1 MQKTWPARMSVAAVT
16 AIVLAFA
23 STATFAAEA
32 SKRVYPIHELDAAW
46 PKQFPDNM
54 IMGDPAGVA
63 VDPATDHVWV
73 LSRQRSVNPEY
84 LGLVKAPPTSRCCTY
99 MPAVAEF
106 DAEGNYIQ
114 GWGGPM
120 TPTADAGAYDWPEG
134 EHGITVDYTGHVW
147 ICGYVNNRDAKR
159 DDNHCLKFTKDGRFV
174 LQIGK
179 VNGSKGSLDTENLNH
194 ATKVVVSPKTNEAY
208 IADGYV
214 NRRVIVVDADTGK
227 FKRMWGAY
235 GNKPDDA
242 APRNRTFDGPPPQ
255 QFNNVHG
262 IELSNDGL
270 VYVNDRQNNRVQVFD
285 TQGKFIKEAFI
296 YRDTRSNFGTSFSLA
311 FSADKE
317 QRFVYVADL
326 ANFRVHV
333 LDRQSME
340 LIPEASFGHAGPYP
354 GQFLR
359 LHLLA
364 SDTKGNVYTSE
375 ANGGKIQK
383 WVFKGLSR

>member
-1 MQKTWPARMSVAAVT
+1 MRK
-16 AIVLAFA
+16 LFA
-23 STATFAAEA
+23 TIFAAA
-32 SKRVYPIHELDAAW
+32 LSLSFAAQAADAPAAKRPYPKHELDASW
-46 PKQFPDNM
+46 PKQFPNNM

-63 VDPATDHVWV
+63 VDPANDHVWV

-84 LGLVKAPPTSRCCTY
+84 LGLTKSPPTSRCCTY

-120 TPTADAGAYDWPEG
+120 TPTPDAGAYEWPEG
-134 EHGITVDYTGHVW
+134 EHGITVDYKGNVW
-147 ICGYVNNRDAKR
+147 ICGYVNNREAKI
-159 DDNHCLKFTKDGRFV
+159 DDNHCIKFTKDGRFL

-179 VNGSKGSLDTENLNH
+179 KNASKGSLDTENLNH
-194 ATKVVVSPKTNEAY
+194 ATKVVVDPKTNEAY

-214 NRRVIVVDADTGK
+214 NRRVIVVDADSGK

-235 GNKPDDA
+235 GNKPDDS
-242 APRNRTFDGPPPQ
+242 APRDRTFDGPPSQ

-270 VYVNDRQNNRVQVFD
+270 VYVNDRQNNRVQVFN
-285 TQGKFIKEAFI
+285 TQGKFLKEVFI
-296 YRDTRSNFGTSFSLA
+296 LRDTKSSFGTSFSLA
-311 FSADKE
+311 LSSDKE
-317 QRFVYVADL
+317 QKFVYVADL

-333 LDRQSME
+333 LDRKSME
-340 LIPEASFGHAGPYP
+340 MISEASFGHAGPYP

-364 SDTKGNVYTSE
+364 SDTKGNIYTSE
-375 ANGGKIQK
+375 ANGGKINK
-383 WVFKGLSR
+383 WVFKGIVQ